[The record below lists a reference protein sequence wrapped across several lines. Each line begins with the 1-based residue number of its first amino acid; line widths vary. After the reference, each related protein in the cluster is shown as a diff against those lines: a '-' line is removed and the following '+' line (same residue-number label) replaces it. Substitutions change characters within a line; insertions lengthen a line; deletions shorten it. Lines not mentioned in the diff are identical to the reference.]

1 MEGLQRIYNICTCMF
16 LSLVDLIAYML
27 LFGLCW
33 YQRGTNKK
41 WTYDV
46 THLLEDLET
55 IFILASMTYIVDL
68 DAYELHLGMI
78 RSSITLLMSARI
90 LHYTYMIE
98 IEMLFKSMFVCL
110 YMFMTTYEYR
120 FLNIHIVAIS
130 GT

>member
-1 MEGLQRIYNICTCMF
+1 
-16 LSLVDLIAYML
+16 
-27 LFGLCW
+27 
-33 YQRGTNKK
+33 
-41 WTYDV
+41 
-46 THLLEDLET
+46 LLEDLET